1 MRLLK
6 NKHARMKAVF
16 TVIILLTG
24 LFALNAQQYR
34 PVDEQSEVKFTIRNF
49 GINTNGTLKGLKGSI
64 KFDPANLSASSFNVT
79 VDVNTINTGVDGRDN
94 HLRKEEYFDVA
105 KYPLIRFV
113 STAIEKN
120 GNSYIAKGNL
130 TIKAVTQSISI
141 PFRVDQNADK
151 IIFSSV
157 FNINRKDFGV
167 GGSSAVMGSNVD
179 VSLKVSAVKE

>member
-1 MRLLK
+1 
-6 NKHARMKAVF
+6 MKAVF
-16 TVIILLTG
+16 TAIVLLTG
-24 LFALNAQQYR
+24 FFTLNAQQYK
-34 PVDEQSEVKFTIRNF
+34 PVDEQSEVKFTIKNF
-49 GINTNGTLKGLKGSI
+49 GINTNGTLNGLKGTI

-94 HLRKEEYFDVA
+94 HLRREEYFDVA
-105 KYPLIRFV
+105 KYPLNRFV
-113 STAIEKN
+113 SSSIEKN

-130 TIKAVTQSISI
+130 TIKAVTKSISI
-141 PFRVDQNADK
+141 PFTVNRSADE
-151 IIFSSV
+151 IIFSGE

>member
-1 MRLLK
+1 M
-6 NKHARMKAVF
+6 MKALF
-16 TVIILLTG
+16 TAIVLIS
-24 LFALNAQQYR
+24 FFSLNAQQYK
-34 PVDEQSEVKFTIRNF
+34 PVDEQSEVKFTIKNF

-64 KFDPANLSASSFNVT
+64 KFDPASLSASSFNVT

-94 HLRKEEYFDVA
+94 HLRKEEYFDAA

-113 STAIEKN
+113 STSIEKS

-141 PFRVDQNADK
+141 PFTASQTAGK
-151 IIFSSV
+151 IIFSGV
-157 FNINRKDFGV
+157 FNIDRKDFGV
-167 GGSSAVMGSNVD
+167 GGSSAVMGSNVE